1 MYNSASHE
9 KISMPREKISA
20 SHEKISAPRE
30 TGGRHEVVKVQEVQ
44 EVQEVQDKK
53 LL

>member
-30 TGGRHEVVKVQEVQ
+30 GGGHHEVVKVQEVQ
-44 EVQEVQDKK
+44 GGARGAR
-53 LL
+53 

>member
-9 KISMPREKISA
+9 KISASREKNSA

-30 TGGRHEVVKVQEVQ
+30 RGGRHEVVKVQEVQ